1 MRTSVKILTM
11 PDDRD
16 LVAGVAQLA
25 NLLNRRLAPVLDK
38 AGITPQQWGVLLA
51 IGASAEAFSLAALAR
66 KLAVTKQNMTGMV
79 DRLEQLGLIEREED
93 PTDLRSSRLKLSRRG
108 RSALD
113 RFQGPYEEWLRG
125 LGGEREIEQLE
136 RSINRLIS
144 RLEES

>member
-1 MRTSVKILTM
+1 M

-25 NLLNRRLAPVLDK
+25 NLLNRRLAPVLEK

-51 IGASAEAFSLAALAR
+51 IGGTTEPFSLAALAR

-93 PTDLRSSRLKLSRRG
+93 PNDLRSSRLKLSRRG

>member
-1 MRTSVKILTM
+1 M

-51 IGASAEAFSLAALAR
+51 IAASAEAFSLAALAR

-108 RSALD
+108 RTAID
-113 RFQGPYEEWLRG
+113 RFRGPYEEWLRG

>member
-1 MRTSVKILTM
+1 M

-25 NLLNRRLAPVLDK
+25 NLLNRRLAPILDK

-51 IGASAEAFSLAALAR
+51 IASSAEPYSLAALAR

-93 PTDLRSSRLKLSRRG
+93 PTDLRSSRLRLSRRG
-108 RSALD
+108 RATLD
-113 RFQGPYEEWLRG
+113 RFKVPYEEWLRG
-125 LGGEREIEQLE
+125 LGGREVEQLE
-136 RSINRLIS
+136 RAINRLIS

>member
-1 MRTSVKILTM
+1 M

-25 NLLNRRLAPVLDK
+25 NLLNRRLAPLLDK

-51 IGASAEAFSLAALAR
+51 IGASDEAFSLAALAR

-93 PTDLRSSRLKLSRRG
+93 PSDLRSSRLKLSRRG
-108 RSALD
+108 RSTLEK
-113 RFQGPYEEWLRG
+113 FKQPYEQWLRA
-125 LGGEREIEQLE
+125 LGSEREVEQLE
-136 RSINRLIS
+136 RAINRLIS